1 MEAVSN
7 AKLAEAGRREHLDEA
22 GEERWV
28 KNRSSRT
35 VVRKSVPWAVGLSLS
50 QSVRPSNAGKQSLEL
65 KAGFHGFIGF
75 IGDGKSFAVGG
86 FVDGVAPMLDSR
98 VFGHRN
104 DSSALSCVGFTLN
117 GSFNFL
123 FL

>member
-1 MEAVSN
+1 MGGGIISVSERPSFQRWQAVS
-7 AKLAEAGRREHLDEA
+7 
-22 GEERWV
+22 W
-28 KNRSSRT
+28 
-35 VVRKSVPWAVGLSLS
+35 
-50 QSVRPSNAGKQSLEL
+50 LE
-65 KAGFHGFIGF
+65 AGFHGFIGF